1 MFSDHR
7 LRRLP
12 GSGSLQDLPAEGSWF
27 HQDVH
32 TPDSHPSGSAGLRCG
47 CDPAR

>member
-1 MFSDHR
+1 MFSDCR

-12 GSGSLQDLPAEGSWF
+12 SGGSLQDLPAEVSWF

-32 TPDSHPSGSAGLRCG
+32 TPDSHPSGSAGLCCG
-47 CDPAR
+47 GNHAR